1 LRTFFLLVGKKVVPK
16 YYCSF
21 IKLRQWQRQWS
32 DEFLLPQMPRASGC
46 ANIVPQVYQACQV
59 NKFAVDCV
67 SPNGYNLFFN
77 NKKTKTQTVEKILT

>member
-1 LRTFFLLVGKKVVPK
+1 L
-16 YYCSF
+16 

-32 DEFLLPQMPRASGC
+32 DEFKLPQMPCASGS
-46 ANIVPQVYQACQV
+46 ANIVPEVYQACQV

-77 NKKTKTQTVEKILT
+77 NKKTKTQTV